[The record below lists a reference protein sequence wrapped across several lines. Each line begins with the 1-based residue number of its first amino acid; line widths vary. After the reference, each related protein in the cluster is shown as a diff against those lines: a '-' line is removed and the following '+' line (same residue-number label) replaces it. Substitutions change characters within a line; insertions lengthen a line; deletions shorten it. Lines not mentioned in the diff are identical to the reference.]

1 MSLPQLASPP
11 LSLALHGL
19 TPAGPAGPTLREQIP
34 WARATGFAA
43 VQPGA
48 TAAGVRPRELDR
60 SARRDVAAIIRREG
74 LNLSGL
80 DLWIPAE
87 HFTDLAHLDRAMA
100 AMLGAI
106 ELAAEL
112 SLLVRGALSGTFTLP
127 VVSTM
132 LPDEISREALTTL
145 AAAADRAGVRI
156 VDHAI
161 PARPTDPAIEPA
173 IGIGV
178 DPAAAL
184 AAGLDPA
191 SLVSSLGKR
200 LASARFSDVS
210 RTVGGGRVIPGSREG
225 RLDLLAYSVALA
237 TSEFAGH
244 IIADLRSLPQPE
256 AAAAQMLDAWRQSA
270 TV

>member
-1 MSLPQLASPP
+1 MSFPQLSSPL

-19 TPAGPAGPTLREQIP
+19 APAGPAGRTLREQIP

-43 VQPGA
+43 VQPSA
-48 TAAGVRPRELDR
+48 TTAGVRPRELDR

-100 AMLGAI
+100 AMLGAV

-112 SLLVRGALSGTFTLP
+112 SMLVRGTLSTTHALP
-127 VVSTM
+127 IVSAM
-132 LPDEISREALTTL
+132 LPSEITRETLTTL

-156 VDHAI
+156 VDHAL
-161 PARPTDPAIEPA
+161 PARPDEPAIDPA

-200 LASARFSDVS
+200 LASARLCDVS

-225 RLDLLAYSVALA
+225 KLDLLTYSVALA

-244 IIADLRSLPQPE
+244 VIADLRSLPQPE
-256 AAAAQMLDAWRQSA
+256 AAAAQMLDAWRETASL
-270 TV
+270 